1 MKKIIISITFL
12 STFVFG
18 AIYGVGDYITE
29 QHQNVAIST
38 CYSGNGYDEGDLWKL
53 SDWNGEV
60 NGGNYNVIVIIMGA
74 SWWGAC
80 HTGHNGPAGEL
91 HHEYLDNENVKFL
104 VAFADPG
111 QPYSCAQWGNMP
123 SGGGSQI
130 VLDENVSP
138 TIWSMFNT
146 GNAYPSSVFIT
157 HDMKVHDMMN
167 NAGSWSINNRIDAML
182 EECGSECDPNPCA
195 NVVNGDLNNDGITN
209 ISDIILTISY
219 ILYDNQLDCIPDV
232 NQDGIVNV
240 SDIVSITTI
249 ILE

>member
-1 MKKIIISITFL
+1 M
-12 STFVFG
+12 
-18 AIYGVGDYITE
+18 
-29 QHQNVAIST
+29 
-38 CYSGNGYDEGDLWKL
+38 
-53 SDWNGEV
+53 
-60 NGGNYNVIVIIMGA
+60 
-74 SWWGAC
+74 
-80 HTGHNGPAGEL
+80 

-182 EECGSECDPNPCA
+182 EECESDCDPDPCS
-195 NVVNGDLNNDGITN
+195 NITNGDLNNDGITN
-209 ISDIILTISY
+209 ISDIMLTISY
-219 ILYDNQLDCIPDV
+219 ILYDSQLDCIPDV
-232 NQDGIVNV
+232 NQDGTVNV